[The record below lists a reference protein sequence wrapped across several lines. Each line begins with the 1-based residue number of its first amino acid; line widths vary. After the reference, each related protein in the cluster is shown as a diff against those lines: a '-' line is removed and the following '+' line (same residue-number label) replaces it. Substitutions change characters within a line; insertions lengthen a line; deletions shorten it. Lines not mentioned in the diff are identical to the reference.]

1 MEKGIGVL
9 WIGGDERQLVAA
21 NTMQDMGWN
30 APPRQMEL
38 FESPAPAAPAPP
50 TSFSVTQLPE
60 ETNSI
65 MAAIQSGHDTLDA
78 LCTALGLAPHILTP
92 QLMRL
97 QVMRRIA
104 PLPGS
109 RYQVV

>member
-1 MEKGIGVL
+1 
-9 WIGGDERQLVAA
+9 
-21 NTMQDMGWN
+21 MQDMGWN
-30 APPRQMEL
+30 AAPRQMEL
-38 FESPAPAAPAPP
+38 FESTVPAAPERPA
-50 TSFSVTQLPE
+50 SFSVTQLPE
-60 ETNSI
+60 EANAI

-78 LCTALGLAPHILTP
+78 LCTVLGLAPHILTP

-104 PLPGS
+104 PLPGN

>member
-1 MEKGIGVL
+1 
-9 WIGGDERQLVAA
+9 
-21 NTMQDMGWN
+21 MQDMGWN

-38 FESPAPAAPAPP
+38 FEEESTPAQPQP
-50 TSFSVTQLPE
+50 TSFSVTQLPA
-60 ETNSI
+60 ETQAIIS
-65 MAAIQSGHDTLDA
+65 AIQAGHDTLDA
-78 LCTALGLAPHILTP
+78 LCTVLGLAPHILTP

-97 QVMRRIA
+97 QVMRRIS